1 MRMML
6 SVQRQ
11 VHDAIADA
19 VRRHYGLADVPAF
32 AVEVPPNRAL
42 GDLAVT
48 VAFQLA
54 RTLRKAPRAIAQ
66 ELAGALGQIPGVVR
80 SVAAPN
86 GYLNLYLDRP
96 AFLLAR
102 GQYDAPRDKPVGRL
116 TPGVLPPFPDD
127 LLLPRDYDRPHPA
140 LRAEGDAPAVLHAVA
155 RTCAERGLTPLLDV
169 VPDRIAAAWDAALTA
184 DRPCVVSFRTDPEV
198 PPLPPHITFEQAK
211 KFMTSLLHDPSR
223 SAMIRDAM
231 KQMLAAVKK

>member
-1 MRMML
+1 MAML

-66 ELAGALGQIPGVVR
+66 ELADAIGKIPGVAR
-80 SVAAPN
+80 AVAAPN

-96 AFLLAR
+96 AFPAR
-102 GQYDAPRDKPVGRL
+102 P
-116 TPGVLPPFPDD
+116 
-127 LLLPRDYDRPHPA
+127 
-140 LRAEGDAPAVLHAVA
+140 
-155 RTCAERGLTPLLDV
+155 
-169 VPDRIAAAWDAALTA
+169 
-184 DRPCVVSFRTDPEV
+184 
-198 PPLPPHITFEQAK
+198 
-211 KFMTSLLHDPSR
+211 PSR
-223 SAMIRDAM
+223 PGGH
-231 KQMLAAVKK
+231 